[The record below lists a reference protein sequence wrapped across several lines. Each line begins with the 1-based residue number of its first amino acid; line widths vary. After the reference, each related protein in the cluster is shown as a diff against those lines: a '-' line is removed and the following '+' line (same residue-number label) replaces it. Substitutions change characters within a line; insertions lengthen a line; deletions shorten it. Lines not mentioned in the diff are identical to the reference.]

1 MGQWPTLASRDRD
14 QRIVAV
20 VTMQRCK
27 ITDVLPSMHRRQSA
41 IDQVC
46 EERKVKTV
54 EMKVKNIELMGMF
67 ADLGEHGQM
76 SGYVPGQLSV
86 ETQSHVSAGDQ
97 MCPRIAICAR
107 KQHHLVASLH
117 ESVAQVRDDALGPTI

>member
-1 MGQWPTLASRDRD
+1 
-14 QRIVAV
+14 
-20 VTMQRCK
+20 MQSSK
-27 ITDVLPSMHRRQSA
+27 IADVLPSVHRRQGT
-41 IDQVC
+41 IGQVFKK
-46 EERKVKTV
+46 RKVKTV

-97 MCPRIAICAR
+97 MCPCIAICAR

-117 ESVAQVRDDALGPTI
+117 ESVGQMRYGALGPTIKLWGN